1 MSKLHTR
8 KNQALLLCKQNVN
21 K

>member
-8 KNQALLLCKQNVN
+8 KN
-21 K
+21 